1 MEGNTRCNTGINM
14 GINKGCNTGINTE
27 ISNSVIATQKLLEDA
42 NKLLF
47 EKNKK
52 YYNDVLDFMNL
63 LFEDNAKILSKVK
76 FKKIT
81 LSVQVFELYNI
92 IIKTYKL
99 QKSEFIIENFNLN
112 EIEDLD
118 EMKKVVCD
126 IALKISNNLLEKI
139 NYKLKKK
146 FIKNENKTIFI
157 LQHNL

>member
-1 MEGNTRCNTGINM
+1 MEGNMRCNMGINM
-14 GINKGCNTGINTE
+14 GSNTGINTE

-52 YYNDVLDFMNL
+52 YYNDVLDFINL